1 MSRKNSKLTKD
12 DLRRV
17 EEIFRQRM
25 SRDKRILLE
34 DFKKMIPAKNVNL
47 NVEHAVT
54 VDYIEMSEL
63 QPFFAER
70 VFEMFDKDGSGGIS
84 FTEFMEGV
92 EQYCSKSTEDKVR
105 FIFQVYDLNGNCTVW
120 YSASKEC

>member
-1 MSRKNSKLTKD
+1 M
-12 DLRRV
+12 
-17 EEIFRQRM
+17 FR
-25 SRDKRILLE
+25 
-34 DFKKMIPAKNVNL
+34 
-47 NVEHAVT
+47 HAVT
-54 VDYIEMSEL
+54 VNYTEMSEL

-105 FIFQVYDLNGNCTVW
+105 FIFQVYDLNGTV
-120 YSASKEC
+120 